1 MKQTI
6 KQVLGIALFAA
17 VLFVGGCTTIPP
29 GSVGIIV
36 NKWGQ
41 NRGVQDYTTTTG
53 FVTYNPVST
62 DVVEF
67 PTSAQTIKWTQ
78 NPDEG
83 GLNDNSHET
92 TDESITF
99 LTNKGT
105 SINGDVSLTFQLDPK
120 LIPTFYVK
128 FRQSATVESFAYGF
142 LHNTVR
148 NAMTEI
154 GSRYSVEDVMGGKT
168 EEFVKSVATRVQQEV
183 APLGVQIEQFGII
196 GKLRPPIEIQNA
208 ITAANQ
214 AQYLAQQ
221 KQNELLQSQADAAK
235 RVADAKG
242 QADAAIEVARGQAQS
257 NKLIN
262 ESLTDKVLERTRLD
276 VEWYRISKWNGQL
289 PQVTTSGGNG
299 MLLNIPSKP

>member
-1 MKQTI
+1 MK
-6 KQVLGIALFAA
+6 KLLLSLLAVA

-36 NKWGQ
+36 NQWGN

-62 DVVEF
+62 DVIEF

-78 NPDEG
+78 NPNEG
-83 GLNDNSHET
+83 GLNDKSHET

-99 LTNKGT
+99 VTNKGT
-105 SINGDVSLTFQLDPK
+105 SINADVSLTFQLDPK

-128 FRQSATVESFAYGF
+128 FRQQATIESFSYGF

-154 GSRYSVEDVMGGKT
+154 GSRYSVEDIMGGKT
-168 EEFVKSVATRVQQEV
+168 EEFVKAVETRVQQEV
-183 APLGVQIEQFGII
+183 SSLGVQVEQFGII
-196 GKLRPPIEIQNA
+196 GKLRPPDSILNA

-221 KQNELLQSQADAAK
+221 KQNELLQSTADAAK
-235 RVADAKG
+235 RVADARG
-242 QADAAIEVARGQAQS
+242 QADAAIEVARGQAQA

-262 ESLTDKVLERTRLD
+262 ESLSDKVLERTRLD
-276 VEWYRISKWNGQL
+276 VEWFRISRWNGQL
-289 PQVTTSGGNG
+289 PTVTTGQGNG
-299 MLLNIPSKP
+299 VLLNIQPKQ